1 MRDFT
6 QDVRRLKDDLRARIF
21 RGELREGARLV
32 DDELRR
38 EFAATTHVVR
48 AALKDLSRE
57 GLVFRKRRV
66 GTFVADELPGAVMTV
81 LPRVRSVGVLCTFAQ
96 DIFLQSDC
104 TTWFM
109 TGLRAALHAPT
120 EVNLL
125 LNPPGY
131 SASTTDIPHLEPE
144 RLKRNVQGLIVLE
157 AHHADTLN
165 GLVRA
170 GLPLA
175 VVDYAPRNHA
185 FDVLWIDHQEAGFLA
200 TEHLQRLGHRRI
212 AFIGEGPQ
220 RSNADPAWQARLQG
234 YQQALSVNAGEAH
247 TQWILDIRRNTVE
260 VAQRL
265 PAFHRTHKPSAYVLA
280 SGGAFEPARRALAEL
295 GLQCPRDV
303 SIASADPGAREPRF
317 PELSSAKVDYELAG
331 RAAVRLLASRL
342 ACPAMP
348 AVRQVLP
355 VDFHELRS
363 VAAPR

>member
-1 MRDFT
+1 MRDFP
-6 QDVRRLKDDLRARIF
+6 QDVRRLKDALRARIF

-32 DDELRR
+32 DNELRR
-38 EFAATTHVVR
+38 EFSATTHVVR

-81 LPRVRSVGVLCTFAQ
+81 LPRVRSVGLLCTYAQ
-96 DIFLQSDC
+96 DTFLQSDYAA
-104 TTWFM
+104 WFM

-131 SASTTDIPHLEPE
+131 SSTPADIPHLEPE
-144 RLKRNVQGLIVLE
+144 RLKRNVQGLIALE

-170 GLPLA
+170 GLPLT
-175 VVDYAPRNHA
+175 VVDFAPRNHT

-200 TEHLQRLGHRRI
+200 TEHLLRQGHRRI
-212 AFIGEGPQ
+212 AFLGEGPQ

-234 YQQALSVNAGEAH
+234 YRQALSMHAGEAH
-247 TQWILDIRRNTVE
+247 TQWLLDIRRN
-260 VAQRL
+260 VADIPKLL
-265 PAFHRTHKPSAYVLA
+265 PAFHRAHKPTAYVVA
-280 SGGAFEPARRALAEL
+280 SGGAFEPTRRALNDL
-295 GLQCPRDV
+295 GMQCPRDV
-303 SIASADPGAREPRF
+303 SIASADPGVREPRY

-331 RAAVRLLASRL
+331 RCAVRLLASRL

-348 AVRQVLP
+348 AVRQVVP

-363 VAAPR
+363 TAARG